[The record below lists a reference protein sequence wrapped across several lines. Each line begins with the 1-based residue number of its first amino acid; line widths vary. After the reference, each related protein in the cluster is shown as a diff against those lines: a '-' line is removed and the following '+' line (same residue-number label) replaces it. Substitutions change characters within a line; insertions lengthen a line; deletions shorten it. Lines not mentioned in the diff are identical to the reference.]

1 MLGKDKKKDMFD
13 GAHRDA
19 SLPMPTQE
27 QLEEELHRVRR
38 AGKFRATLRGVI
50 GALVAVAGAAVLV
63 ATLWMPMFKIH
74 GSSMTPTLKEGDFV
88 LAMKGQG
95 YGTGDVVAINY
106 GSRILVKRVI
116 AGPGSWVDIDD
127 DGVVTVNGKELQEPY
142 LEQRSLGK
150 CDIEL
155 PCQVPDDSYFV
166 MGDHRETSV
175 DSRSAAV
182 GCIARA
188 DIVGKITATVW
199 PLPNA
204 GLL

>member
-1 MLGKDKKKDMFD
+1 MSKMQGFGHKRVSEQKGKTP
-13 GAHRDA
+13 
-19 SLPMPTQE
+19 LPTQE
-27 QLEEELHRVRR
+27 QLEAELLRVKR
-38 AGKFRATLRGVI
+38 ANAYRSVFRGTI
-50 GALVAVAGAAVLV
+50 FALVTVAAAAILV
-63 ATLWMPMFKIH
+63 ATLWLPVFQIY
-74 GSSMTPTLKEGDFV
+74 GNSMTPTLHEGEYV
-88 LAMKGQG
+88 VALKGSSFK
-95 YGTGDVVAINY
+95 TGDVVAINY

-127 DGVVTVNGKELQEPY
+127 DGVVTVNGKELKEPY
-142 LEQRSLGK
+142 LEKRSFGK

>member
-1 MLGKDKKKDMFD
+1 
-13 GAHRDA
+13 
-19 SLPMPTQE
+19 
-27 QLEEELHRVRR
+27 
-38 AGKFRATLRGVI
+38 
-50 GALVAVAGAAVLV
+50 
-63 ATLWMPMFKIH
+63 
-74 GSSMTPTLKEGDFV
+74 MTPTLKEGDFV

-106 GSRILVKRVI
+106 GSQILVKRVI